1 MKTREKI
8 LDAAWGLFSKSGFE
22 DVSVRDVTNL
32 AGVNLASVSYHFGSK
47 SGLIQ
52 EIVKEALVPLNKQ
65 RVVLLKEAGEKVD
78 GVENVDIV
86 GILEALIRPVV
97 RAEEYGKS
105 NDMISRLMARY
116 LIERDYDVPAEVNT
130 SFGDVYKIFGIAIA
144 SQCPHL
150 TPTQALEKLIFSTGA
165 VFMFESFSGLAAR
178 TLAGV
183 DLDREN
189 YIENAVK
196 FCAEGFKATT

>member
-8 LDAAWGLFSKSGFE
+8 LQAAWELFSKHGFE

-52 EIVKEALVPLNKQ
+52 EIVKGALVPLNKQ
-65 RVVLLKEAGEKVD
+65 RVILLKEAGEKVD

-86 GILEALIRPVV
+86 GILEAFIRPVV

-116 LIERDYDVPAEVNT
+116 LIERDYDVPSEVVT
-130 SFGDVYKIFGIAIA
+130 SFGDVYKIFGVAISA
-144 SQCPHL
+144 QCPHL
-150 TPTQALEKLIFSTGA
+150 TPIQALEKLIFSTGA
-165 VFMFESFSGLAAR
+165 VFMYESFSGLASR
-178 TLAGV
+178 SAGGAK
-183 DLDREN
+183 LDEN
-189 YIENAVK
+189 YIDNAVR
-196 FCAEGFKATT
+196 FCAEGFKADY